1 MLAVLPVSIA
11 VQELHRLL
19 IVQEIIHSH
28 ALVRQEQPHLTA
40 ALQAQRNGTE
50 LIRPVIGVAAALVHK
65 VALHGLSI
73 STEQVEQALFR
84 SGLVKLTVP
93 LGAVVDGRGQSH
105 NGFRV
110 HRQSISLRFQQSSGL
125 LIDPV
130 PQSLIKLLAAHLAT
144 EGGGVVIRCQTVH
157 GGLVEIHGLI
167 QPQGVCQNACHGTVI
182 AVIGVPNTGC
192 LCAQSLNT
200 FTAQQ
205 IKDLLATFTV
215 RHLCQ
220 HGKGHVDV
228 YGRVDLVRTVGIA
241 EKLPDRAGKEIFQT
255 VCIALRLTALG
266 FSVRLPGVIDHIK
279 AIAVKLA
286 GLFIEILHLIGVG
299 SHFRVTCQCK
309 RISRCSTV
317 GFLFFHVGISC
328 AAYHRN
334 QASRCEA

>member
-1 MLAVLPVSIA
+1 M
-11 VQELHRLL
+11 ER
-19 IVQEIIHSH
+19 
-28 ALVRQEQPHLTA
+28 
-40 ALQAQRNGTE
+40 
-50 LIRPVIGVAAALVHK
+50 
-65 VALHGLSI
+65 
-73 STEQVEQALFR
+73 ALFR
-84 SGLVKLTVP
+84 SGLIELTVP
-93 LGAVVDGRGQSH
+93 LGSVVDGRGQSH
-105 NGFRV
+105 NGLGV
-110 HRQSISLRFQQSSGL
+110 HRQAIGLRFQQSSGL

-130 PQSLIKLLAAHLAT
+130 PQGLIKFLAAHLTT
-144 EGGGVVIRCQTVH
+144 EGGRIVILCQTVH

-200 FTAQQ
+200 FTTQQ

-241 EKLPDRAGKEIFQT
+241 EKLPDRAGKESFQT